1 MKEQLEKIQLDAQSA
16 LEAASSPAEL
26 EALRIRFL
34 GKKGELTSVLKQM
47 GKLSAEERPVI
58 GQLANQVRAA
68 LEAALDQKKVELEAQ
83 ALDEKLA
90 AETVDVTIPGK
101 PITVGHKHPMSITL
115 DEVKDIFTGMGYSVL
130 DGPEVELDT

>member
-90 AETVDVTIPGK
+90 AETVDVTIPGQ
-101 PITVGHKHPMSITL
+101 TH
-115 DEVKDIFTGMGYSVL
+115 YS
-130 DGPEVELDT
+130 GP